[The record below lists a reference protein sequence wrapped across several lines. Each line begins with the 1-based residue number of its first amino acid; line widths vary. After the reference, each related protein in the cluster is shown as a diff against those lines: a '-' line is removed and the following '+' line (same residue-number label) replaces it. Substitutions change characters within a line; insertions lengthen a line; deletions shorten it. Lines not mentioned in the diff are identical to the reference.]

1 MSNSG
6 FGTMKIFVPMKGYQ
20 IEVVVPQACIRKD
33 TGQIKKQIAKYL
45 SELTR
50 ENVMAL
56 KKKGVECYVHPS
68 QHA

>member
-1 MSNSG
+1 MANSG
-6 FGTMKIFVPMKGYQ
+6 FGKMTLIIPMGQYQ